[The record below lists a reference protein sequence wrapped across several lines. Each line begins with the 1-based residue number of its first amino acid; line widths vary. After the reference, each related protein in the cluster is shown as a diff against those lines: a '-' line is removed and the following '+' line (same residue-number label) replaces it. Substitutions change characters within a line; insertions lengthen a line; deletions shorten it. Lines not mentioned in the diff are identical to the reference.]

1 MRTIALAT
9 LAARVA
15 ASPPRLGDT
24 RLVCVDGPAGSGKT
38 TLAGALRP
46 ALVQQTGWT
55 VPLVH
60 MDDCYRGW
68 TGLDDEL
75 VARVTAQ
82 ILDPLRAARTGRYQR
97 YDWGR
102 SRFEEWHE
110 VEPAPALL
118 LEGVGSAPLAFR
130 SWISLLVWVE
140 AGEEDRLSRGLARD
154 GHTLA
159 PLWRRW
165 MLLEAEFA
173 AAHRTRERADIIVN
187 GSSLST
193 GWPERLEIVGD
204 RS

>member
-9 LAARVA
+9 LAARIA

-46 ALVQQTGWT
+46 ALVEQTGWT

-75 VARVTAQ
+75 VARITAQ
-82 ILDPLRAARTGRYQR
+82 ILDPLRAGRTARYQR
-97 YDWGR
+97 YDWGN

-110 VEPAPALL
+110 VQPAPALL
-118 LEGVGSAPLAFR
+118 LEGVGSAPVAFG
-130 SWISLLVWVE
+130 SWTSLLVWVE
-140 AGEEDRLSRGLARD
+140 AGEDDRLSRGLARD

-159 PLWRRW
+159 PQWRRW
-165 MLLEAEFA
+165 MLLEAEFSA
-173 AAHRTRERADIIVN
+173 AQRTRERADVIVD
-187 GSSLST
+187 GSSASA
-193 GWPERLEIVGD
+193 GWPERLAIAD
-204 RS
+204 DNS